1 AAAAAQKFP
10 TRNPRRLEPPG
21 RRPHRRCRTSF
32 LEEIFLLLPP
42 DEAEHLLRAS
52 LANKFWLGLLS
63 GARFR
68 GRYREFHG
76 APPMLGFLYSCHW
89 NSRPKMKDNI
99 PHFVPT
105 TKFRACIPDDDW
117 GDWEYD
123 AWDCRHGR
131 VLLGDAGYKPM
142 TLVVWD
148 PMTGCRRE
156 LDAPV
161 LVDNSYGAAVLC
173 AASGCDHS
181 TCHAGPFQVVFIA
194 LNKTDAHH
202 CVAQAWVTLPVT
214 GDHSNPI
221 LLSIYRSHFDKW
233 SNPCSG
239 LHLDSDVYIHE
250 APPVFIQD
258 TLHFKLC
265 SCVDDR
271 LVGILMY
278 DISTNCLSLIDM
290 PLAGSIIADD
300 VILMVME
307 DDSLGFAHVGGL
319 ILNLWSRHMGSDGV
333 ASWTQR
339 TVININDILPIRN
352 PKKRLRLIGSVEGTD
367 IIFVTTDLGIYKIN
381 LKSLQWKERKV
392 SGFHPIHEFLQFTR
406 VTPSDAAH

>member
-1 AAAAAQKFP
+1 
-10 TRNPRRLEPPG
+10 
-21 RRPHRRCRTSF
+21 
-32 LEEIFLLLPP
+32 
-42 DEAEHLLRAS
+42 
-52 LANKFWLGLLS
+52 
-63 GARFR
+63 
-68 GRYREFHG
+68 
-76 APPMLGFLYSCHW
+76 
-89 NSRPKMKDNI
+89 
-99 PHFVPT
+99 
-105 TKFRACIPDDDW
+105 DDDW

-214 GDHSNPI
+214 CDHSNPI
-221 LLSIYRSHFDKW
+221 LLSTYGSHFDKW
-233 SNPCSG
+233 SKSCSR
-239 LHLDSDVYIHE
+239 LHLVSDVYIHE
-250 APPVFIQD
+250 APPIFVQD

-265 SCVDDR
+265 DCFDDR
-271 LVGILMY
+271 LVGILKY
-278 DISTNCLSLIDM
+278 DLSTNCLSLIDM
-290 PLAGSIIADD
+290 PLVESIIVDD
-300 VILMVME
+300 VILMAME
-307 DDSLGFAHVGGL
+307 DDNLGFAHVGGL
-319 ILNLWSRHMGSDGV
+319 VLNLWSRHMGSDGV
-333 ASWTQR
+333 ASWTQC
-339 TVININDILPIRN
+339 TVINITDILPIQN
-352 PKKRLRLIGSVEGTD
+352 PKKRLRLIGSMEGTD

-381 LKSLQWKERKV
+381 LKSLQWKKVWEREKLSSHTGV
-392 SGFHPIHEFLQFTR
+392 STIHKKG
-406 VTPSDAAH
+406 

>member
-1 AAAAAQKFP
+1 M
-10 TRNPRRLEPPG
+10 PPLVSAL
-21 RRPHRRCRTSF
+21 PDEL
-32 LEEIFLLLPP
+32 LEEIFLRLPP
-42 DEAEHLLRAS
+42 DEAEHLVRAS

-89 NSRPKMKDNI
+89 NSHPKIEDNI

-142 TLVVWD
+142 TLTVWD

-161 LVDNSYGAAVLC
+161 LVDKSYGAAVLC
-173 AASGCDHS
+173 VASGCDHS

-194 LNKTDAHH
+194 LNKTDAHD

-214 GDHSNPI
+214 
-221 LLSIYRSHFDKW
+221 
-233 SNPCSG
+233 
-239 LHLDSDVYIHE
+239 V
-250 APPVFIQD
+250 PPVFVQD
-258 TLHFKLC
+258 TLHFKLR

-271 LVGILMY
+271 LVGILKY
-278 DISTNCLSLIDM
+278 DMSTNCLSLIDM
-290 PLAGSIIADD
+290 PLVGPVIADD
-300 VILMVME
+300 VILMAME

-352 PKKRLRLIGSVEGTD
+352 PKKRLRLIGSMEGTD
-367 IIFVTTDLGIYKIN
+367 IIFMTTDLGIYKIN
-381 LKSLQWKERKV
+381 LKSLQWKKV
-392 SGFHPIHEFLQFTR
+392 WEGEKFQVFIPYMSFYNSQER
-406 VTPSDAAH
+406 VTPSDAPH